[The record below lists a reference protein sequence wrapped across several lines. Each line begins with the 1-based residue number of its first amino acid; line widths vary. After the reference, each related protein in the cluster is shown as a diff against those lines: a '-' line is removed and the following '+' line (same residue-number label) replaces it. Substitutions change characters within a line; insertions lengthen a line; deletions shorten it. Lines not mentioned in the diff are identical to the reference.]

1 MKQDIH
7 ADITQRFIEAL
18 ENGTRPWERDWLTYG
33 RPTRSTGQEYRGI
46 NMLILANQADQC
58 GYSNPHWLTYKQAEE
73 LGGNV
78 RKGEKST
85 GIVFYKSSKL
95 VDGNGDA
102 IPDSNG
108 KDKSLW
114 MLRRYNV
121 FNVEQIDGLPDNK
134 FQIPTLPTTQLER
147 DEAHKAAE
155 AALRS
160 TGAAIDNNGNG
171 RAFYR
176 PSTDSIHLPRFEAF
190 LNVGGYLTTM
200 AHELCHWTGA
210 KHRLDRDMTGNF
222 GSKDYA
228 FEELVAEI
236 GAAFVCARLGIAG
249 DHFDNHA
256 AYVQSWLAK
265 LRDDKK
271 FIFKAAALAQK
282 AADYVL
288 QNADGMDI
296 AKPEPA
302 TVTAKPSAPEVPAF
316 VPPPAFIPQPAPAAP
331 AAQFSLF

>member
-1 MKQDIH
+1 MKTDIH

-33 RPTRSTGQEYRGI
+33 LPTRATGQQYRGI
-46 NMLILANQADQC
+46 NMLILADQAEQC
-58 GYSNPHWLTYKQAEE
+58 GYSNPHWLTFKQAAE

-78 RKGEKST
+78 RKGERST
-85 GIVFYKSSKL
+85 AIVFYKQSNL
-95 VDGNGDA
+95 VDGNGAPIADA
-102 IPDSNG
+102 NG
-108 KDKSLW
+108 KDKAIW

-121 FNVEQIDGLPDNK
+121 FNVEQVDGLPDGK
-134 FQIPTLPTTQLER
+134 FALPVLPTTQLER
-147 DEAHKAAE
+147 NEIDKAAE

-160 TGAAIDNNGNG
+160 TGAQIKDDGNG

-176 PSTDSIHLPRFEAF
+176 PATDSIHLPRFEAF
-190 LNVGGYLTTM
+190 TNVGGYLTTM

-210 KHRLDRDMTGNF
+210 KHRLDRDMTGRF

-249 DHFDNHA
+249 SHFDNHA
-256 AYVQSWLAK
+256 AYVSGWLEK
-265 LRDDKK
+265 LRGDKK

-282 AADYVL
+282 AADLVL
-288 QNADGMDI
+288 QNAAASDI
-296 AKPEPA
+296 AAPVRE
-302 TVTAKPSAPEVPAF
+302 TVTAKPITPETPAF
-316 VPPPAFIPQPAPAAP
+316 VPQPAFIPQPAPAA
-331 AAQFSLF
+331 QFTLL

>member
-1 MKQDIH
+1 MKTDIH

-33 RPTRSTGQEYRGI
+33 RPLRSTGQEYRGI
-46 NMLILANQADQC
+46 NMLILSDQADRC
-58 GYSNPHWLTYKQAEE
+58 GYSNPNWLTYNQAAE

-85 GIVFYKSSKL
+85 AIVFYKQSRL
-95 VDGNGDA
+95 VDGEGAPVADA
-102 IPDSNG
+102 KGNDR
-108 KDKSLW
+108 SLW

-121 FNVEQIDGLPDNK
+121 FNVEQVDGLPEGK
-134 FQIPTLPTTQLER
+134 FQLPTLPTTQLER
-147 DEAHKAAE
+147 DEAEKAAE

-160 TGAAIDNNGNG
+160 TGAQIDNEGNG

-210 KHRLDRDMTGNF
+210 KHRLDRDMTGRF

-249 DHFDNHA
+249 SHFDNHA
-256 AYVQSWLAK
+256 AYVSGWLEK
-265 LRDDKK
+265 LRGDKK

-282 AADYVL
+282 AADLVL
-288 QNADGMDI
+288 QNATAQDIAAPAPATVI
-296 AKPEPA
+296 AKPI
-302 TVTAKPSAPEVPAF
+302 PAF
-316 VPPPAFIPQPAPAAP
+316 VPPPAFIPQPAPAAQL
-331 AAQFSLF
+331 ALL

>member
-1 MKQDIH
+1 MSKDIH

-33 RPTRSTGQEYRGI
+33 LPTRATGQQYRGI
-46 NMLILANQADQC
+46 NMLILADQAEQC
-58 GYSNPHWLTYKQAEE
+58 GYTNPNWLTYNQAAE

-85 GIVFYKSSKL
+85 AIVFYKQSQL
-95 VDGNGDA
+95 VDGEGAPVADA
-102 IPDSNG
+102 NG

-114 MLRRYNV
+114 LLRRYNV
-121 FNVEQIDGLPDNK
+121 FNVEQIDGLPEGK
-134 FQIPTLPTTQLER
+134 FAPPVMPTTQLER
-147 DEAHKAAE
+147 NEIDKAAE

-160 TGAAIDNNGNG
+160 TGAQIDNDGNG

-210 KHRLDRDMTGNF
+210 KHRLDRDLANRF

-256 AYVQSWLAK
+256 AYVSGWLEK
-265 LRDDKK
+265 LRGDKK

-288 QNADGMDI
+288 QNAAGQEI
-296 AKPEPA
+296 STPKAP
-302 TVTAKPSAPEVPAF
+302 TLTAKPVTS
-316 VPPPAFIPQPAPAAP
+316 PPPVFEPPPPFIPQPAPAAQL
-331 AAQFSLF
+331 ALF